1 MATRQRKP
9 AETSVPARTGGTGR
23 RTRRPVRLL
32 IGLSAVLLMLALP
45 LPALAEGETLGGTF
59 TYRAGDE
66 RTPAEGVSVTV
77 SQDGNEIGAAVSDA
91 EGKWEVPLPGAGTYQ
106 VAVDVSSLPEG
117 VCLKDPTRSELPSVS
132 VIGGQRKSVI
142 FALEEG
148 QGGGCGGGGGGA
160 GGGTGGGRGGGVAAY
175 SRIGA
180 LFIAGLKLG
189 ATIALAAVGLSLI
202 YGVTRLVNFAHA
214 ELVTLGPVLAYVFH
228 VTGSGLALPLVL
240 AAIPAIFLAGAFGWL
255 QSKYLWR
262 PLRKRGTS
270 LVSLMVVSIGLSFA
284 VRSLI
289 QLFFGGQPAAYQD
302 YAGQPGVLILGI
314 SMVPKH
320 LVTIGVSIVV
330 LFLVT
335 QFLQRSRAGTAMR
348 AVSDDRDLAESS
360 GINVDG
366 VIQLTWVLAAV
377 LAALGGIFYGL
388 NESVSYD
395 MGFRILLLLFAAVV
409 LGGLGT
415 AYGVMAGAFVV
426 GVVVEMSTLVL
437 PAELK
442 ISSGL
447 VILIVMLLV
456 RPQGIFGVR
465 ERIG

>member
-1 MATRQRKP
+1 M
-9 AETSVPARTGGTGR
+9 S
-23 RTRRPVRLL
+23 RPIRLL
-32 IGLSAVLLMLALP
+32 LVLAGLLVTLAWP
-45 LPALAEGETLGGTF
+45 LPALAEGETIGGTVQ
-59 TYRAGDE
+59 YRADDE
-66 RTPAEGVSVTV
+66 RVPVEGVTVTV
-77 SQDGNEIGAAVSDA
+77 SQDGTEIGSAVSDA
-91 EGKWEVPLPGAGTYQ
+91 EGKWQVPLPGAGSYQ
-106 VAVDVSSLPEG
+106 VTLDVSTLPEG
-117 VCLKDPTRSELPSVS
+117 VCLSDPTKAELPSVP

-142 FALEEG
+142 FPLEEG
-148 QGGGCGGGGGGA
+148 QGGGCGGGGGGGA
-160 GGGTGGGRGGGVAAY
+160 GGGRGGGVAAY
-175 SRIGA
+175 SRVGA

-214 ELVTLGPVLAYVFH
+214 ELVTLGAVLAYVFH
-228 VTGSGLALPLVL
+228 VTGSGPAFPLVL
-240 AAIPAIFLAGAFGWL
+240 AAIPAIILAGAFGWL

-270 LVSLMVVSIGLSFA
+270 LLSLMVVSIGLSFA
-284 VRSLI
+284 MRSLI
-289 QLFFGGQPAAYQD
+289 QITFGGQPAAYQD

-320 LVTIGVSIVV
+320 LVTIAVAIVV

-335 QFLQRSRAGTAMR
+335 LFLERSRAGIAMR
-348 AVSDDRDLAESS
+348 AVSDDRELAESS

-366 VIQLTWVLAAV
+366 VIQLTWIVAAV

-395 MGFRILLLLFAAVV
+395 MGFKVLLLLFAAVV

-415 AYGVMAGAFVV
+415 AYGVMAGAFLV
-426 GVVVEMSTLVL
+426 GIVVEMSTLVL
-437 PAELK
+437 PAEVK
-442 ISSGL
+442 IASGL